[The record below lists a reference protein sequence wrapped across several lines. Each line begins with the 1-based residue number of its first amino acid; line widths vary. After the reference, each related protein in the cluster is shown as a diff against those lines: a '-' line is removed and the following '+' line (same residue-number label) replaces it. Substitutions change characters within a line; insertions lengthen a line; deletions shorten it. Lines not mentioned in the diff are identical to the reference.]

1 MINLKKF
8 EEFITIGIAKK
19 QSPDNE
25 RAKNL
30 ILESEDKLKFFEKV
44 NGKLGT
50 SELNPNYIIETCYDI
65 LIELLRAILLV
76 LGYKTDSH
84 EAEISY
90 LRNLNFSENEV
101 NFMNQLRYFR
111 NGIKYYG
118 KRLDMEYA
126 EKVLYFMNQN
136 YLKLKDIFNL
146 KLK

>member
-1 MINLKKF
+1 MIALRKF
-8 EEFITIGIAKK
+8 EEFILLKIVTK

-44 NGKLGT
+44 KRKIGRE
-50 SELNPNYIIETCYDI
+50 ELNSNYIIETCYDI
-65 LIELLRAILLV
+65 LIELLRAKILT

-90 LRNLNFSENEV
+90 MRNLNFSEREV
-101 NFMNQLRYFR
+101 AFMNQLRYVR

-118 KRLDMEYA
+118 RILEQDYADEVFIFMERI
-126 EKVLYFMNQN
+126 
-136 YLKLKDIFNL
+136 YLKLKRIL
-146 KLK
+146 K

>member
-1 MINLKKF
+1 MIALKKF
-8 EEFITIGIAKK
+8 EEFILLGIVKK

-44 NGKLGT
+44 KDKLGPK
-50 SELNPNYIIETCYDI
+50 ELSPNYVIETCYDI
-65 LIELLRAILLV
+65 LIELLRAKILT

-90 LRNLNFSENEV
+90 MRNLDFSENEV
-101 NFMNQLRYFR
+101 TFMNQLRYFR

-118 KRLDMEYA
+118 RKLDKEYA
-126 EKVLYFMNQN
+126 EKVLIFMGRI
-136 YLKLKDIFNL
+136 YTKLKRVS
-146 KLK
+146 K